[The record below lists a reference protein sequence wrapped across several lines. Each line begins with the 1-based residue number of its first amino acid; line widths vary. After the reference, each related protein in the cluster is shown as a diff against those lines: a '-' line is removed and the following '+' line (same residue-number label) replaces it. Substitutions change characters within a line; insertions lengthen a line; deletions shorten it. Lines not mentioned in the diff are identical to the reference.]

1 MKRLGPL
8 AQRAFE
14 DAERDIE
21 AASHAKRAWISRFGV
36 ALAECQRAHDSP
48 SIYAYVMRAT
58 GLRLAD
64 FKAAGL
70 EAFDLKPL
78 AKIAKEAWP
87 QPARRKHSRSR
98 LRCDICSPLRC
109 RHAK

>member
-21 AASHAKRAWISRFGV
+21 AASRAKRAWINGFGL
-36 ALAECQRAHDSP
+36 ALAECQRGHDSP
-48 SIYAYVMRAT
+48 SIYAYVMRVA

-78 AKIAKEAWP
+78 AKIAKG
-87 QPARRKHSRSR
+87 
-98 LRCDICSPLRC
+98 PLRC